1 MEKIVS
7 WLMRCGYNKNDAYM
21 EANKM
26 IERNRWDGVEMCS
39 REFAIEMI
47 LADLELEED

>member
-1 MEKIVS
+1 MEKIVN
-7 WLMRCGYNKNDAYM
+7 WLMSCGYNKENAYIK
-21 EANKM
+21 ANKM

-47 LADLELEED
+47 LADIEEE